1 MGLFDTMIGAVGGQQ
16 QNAITNLV
24 TGLLTDPNGGG
35 LNGLLD
41 QFKSGGLGHL
51 VESWVGNGQNLPVSA
66 EQIQSVLG
74 ADQVRQM
81 AAQVGIA
88 PEALSG
94 HLADL
99 LPQLIDKAT
108 PGGSVPDAASLQQ
121 GLGGVLQGLLGGH

>member
-1 MGLFDTMIGAVGGQQ
+1 MGLFDAVIGAIGGQQ
-16 QNAITNLV
+16 QGAITNLV
-24 TGLLTDPNGGG
+24 TGLLTNPESGG
-35 LNGLLD
+35 LAGLLD

-51 VESWVGNGQNLPVSA
+51 AESWVGTGQNLPISA

-74 ADQVRQM
+74 SDQVRQM

-94 HLADL
+94 HLAEL

-121 GLGGVLQGLLGGH
+121 GLGGLLAGLLGGR